1 MADFKI
7 WTTDGHLVP
16 DPMHSESERPHM
28 HNALPAAWLPTADG
42 LYDDSVEEYITVT
55 PGKAIAKSRQ
65 NDLVPAG
72 LLKKFQNA
80 TGGQT
85 VLTYTTVDQTHKVTD
100 LVTGTYVA
108 SATSYTKDEIE
119 TALRNLNV
127 LESTEDLEKFIS
139 APMGVVPYAYMNRM
153 GSDPFNPNTHRKTN
167 FNLQHKVAI
176 LTDYVIKVPI
186 VPIQD
191 TSGVTLASLGSFST
205 NTESLGTNVYVLS
218 GTNTDYSP
226 WATSVKERLPWTF
239 DADPDNVFENQ
250 VSSKRAVNGT
260 GKWFIDDANEKLYF
274 YHTGAL
280 AVATAAVGTSEAS
293 LYHYNIANDEHVDR
307 NIVCAVGDIKPGD
320 YVTVTEKSNY
330 VPVTQLTPTFSLG
343 ENLELNTGADLDATV
358 TSTSATS
365 LTANFNKI
373 VAGLE
378 QLQTVAREDAML
390 IGQVLDVVTGPYGG
404 LDRVKTFGEGRDW
417 GSNYKE
423 RLPGSATAG
432 HSDLITWSK
441 AANKYAIINIIKK

>member
-16 DPMHSESERPHM
+16 DPMHSESQRPHM
-28 HNALPAAWLPTADG
+28 ENALPAAWLPTADG
-42 LYDDSVEEYITVT
+42 LYDASIEEYITVL
-55 PGKAIAKSRQ
+55 PGKAVAKTRQ

-72 LLKKFQNA
+72 LLKKYQA
-80 TGGQT
+80 AAGGDT
-85 VLTYTTVDQTHKVTD
+85 VLEYSTVDRDHKVTN
-100 LVTGTYVA
+100 LVTGTYVTA
-108 SATSYTKDEIE
+108 AVSYTKDQVE

-127 LESTEDLEKFIS
+127 LQSTEDLEKFIS
-139 APMGVVPYAYMNRM
+139 APMGVVPYSYLNRM
-153 GSDPFNPNTHRKTN
+153 GSDPFNPNTHRLTN

-176 LTDYVIKVPI
+176 LTDYVIKVPV
-186 VPIQD
+186 VPVQAA
-191 TSGVTLASLGSFST
+191 GVPLASLGSFSA
-205 NTESLGTNVYVLS
+205 NTESLGTNVYVLT
-218 GTNTDYSP
+218 GTNTDYLP

-239 DADPDNVFENQ
+239 DADPQNVFSSQ
-250 VSSKRAVNGT
+250 VHSKRAVNGT
-260 GKWFIDDANEKLYF
+260 GKWHVDDANQKLYF

-280 AVATAAVGTSEAS
+280 AVATAAVGTSEAY
-293 LYHYNIANDEHVDR
+293 LYHYNAANDSHVDR

-320 YVTVTEKSNY
+320 YVTVTPKSNY
-330 VPVTQLTPTFSLG
+330 IPVTQLTPTFSLG
-343 ENLELNTGADLDATV
+343 ENLALTVGGDLDATV

-373 VAGLE
+373 VNGLE

-390 IGQVLDVVTGPYGG
+390 IGQVLDVVTGPKGG

-417 GSNYKE
+417 TNNYKD

-432 HSDLITWSK
+432 QSDLITWSK